1 MSLREQNKHQLID
14 QDFDTLVIGG
24 GINGAAAAAALAARG
39 IRTAL
44 VDARDFAGLTSQSSS
59 NLIWGGIKYLE
70 SLEGGLVR
78 GLCRGRNELIRAYP
92 AAVRETR
99 FLATLPRGLRRPR
112 TAVWLGS
119 WLYWFLG
126 DRFTRPPTLLSAND
140 IRRREPAVNVS
151 GAAGGVE
158 YSDAVL
164 VAGDAR
170 FVFNLV
176 HDAMAHGCVAV
187 NYLRVTDL
195 AWDKEGHWEVD
206 LRDQVTGDI
215 GQVRARVVVNAAGPF
230 ADDVARL
237 AGVRHRHRHV
247 LSKGIHLVVDRVTS
261 SGRVLAFISD
271 DNRPFFVVPLGS
283 RSCIG
288 TTDTPTDH
296 PDGGVTE
303 EDRRFVLDN
312 ANRCLRLAAPL
323 TEADVIAERCGVRP
337 LAVVPGEYSPAD
349 YLQLSRRH
357 AIEAAAG
364 KNFVTVFGG
373 KLSDCIKV
381 GNGVVKAVL
390 DAGVADPGLAR
401 RWYGEPD
408 DLVRQQYRS
417 QAKVLNGA
425 LSQVQLE
432 RFWCWYGLRALEL
445 LETLQKDPGAA
456 CPVLPGSDIVRAE
469 VELIRTTEMVVTIDD
484 FLRRRTLL
492 ALTVNADHLA
502 SSVAES
508 DLDQILFD

>member
-1 MSLREQNKHQLID
+1 LSLREQNKHQLID

-140 IRRREPAVNVS
+140 IRRREPAVNLS

-187 NYLRVTDL
+187 NYLQVTDL
-195 AWDKEGHWEVD
+195 AWDKEGHWEVG

-215 GQVRARVVVNAAGPF
+215 SQVRARVVVNAAGPF

-271 DNRPFFVVPLGS
+271 
-283 RSCIG
+283 
-288 TTDTPTDH
+288 
-296 PDGGVTE
+296 
-303 EDRRFVLDN
+303 
-312 ANRCLRLAAPL
+312 
-323 TEADVIAERCGVRP
+323 
-337 LAVVPGEYSPAD
+337 
-349 YLQLSRRH
+349 
-357 AIEAAAG
+357 
-364 KNFVTVFGG
+364 
-373 KLSDCIKV
+373 
-381 GNGVVKAVL
+381 
-390 DAGVADPGLAR
+390 
-401 RWYGEPD
+401 
-408 DLVRQQYRS
+408 
-417 QAKVLNGA
+417 
-425 LSQVQLE
+425 
-432 RFWCWYGLRALEL
+432 
-445 LETLQKDPGAA
+445 
-456 CPVLPGSDIVRAE
+456 
-469 VELIRTTEMVVTIDD
+469 
-484 FLRRRTLL
+484 
-492 ALTVNADHLA
+492 
-502 SSVAES
+502 
-508 DLDQILFD
+508 

>member
-1 MSLREQNKHQLID
+1 M
-14 QDFDTLVIGG
+14 T
-24 GINGAAAAAALAARG
+24 
-39 IRTAL
+39 
-44 VDARDFAGLTSQSSS
+44 DA
-59 NLIWGGIKYLE
+59 
-70 SLEGGLVR
+70 
-78 GLCRGRNELIRAYP
+78 
-92 AAVRETR
+92 
-99 FLATLPRGLRRPR
+99 
-112 TAVWLGS
+112 
-119 WLYWFLG
+119 
-126 DRFTRPPTLLSAND
+126 
-140 IRRREPAVNVS
+140 
-151 GAAGGVE
+151 
-158 YSDAVL
+158 
-164 VAGDAR
+164 
-170 FVFNLV
+170 
-176 HDAMAHGCVAV
+176 
-187 NYLRVTDL
+187 
-195 AWDKEGHWEVD
+195 
-206 LRDQVTGDI
+206 
-215 GQVRARVVVNAAGPF
+215 
-230 ADDVARL
+230 
-237 AGVRHRHRHV
+237 
-247 LSKGIHLVVDRVTS
+247 
-261 SGRVLAFISD
+261 
-271 DNRPFFVVPLGS
+271 
-283 RSCIG
+283 G
-288 TTDTPTDH
+288 TTDPPTDH
-296 PDGGVTE
+296 PDSGITE

-337 LAVVPGEYSPAD
+337 LAVLPGEYSPAD

-492 ALTVNADHLA
+492 ALTLNVDHLA
-502 SSVAES
+502 PSVAES